1 MKIHYTAVVFH
12 RVLRG
17 PSVEK
22 NIVDLLCWR
31 NNVNHV
37 LDGIL

>member
-22 NIVDLLCWR
+22 NIVDCC
-31 NNVNHV
+31 V
-37 LDGIL
+37 GEIM